1 MSGRMRDGIVVSGLY
16 ALGVIVTGVI
26 AFGMGRAQDERRQVD
41 RPRNLAPREEASATA
56 TDPAILAAKEPGPIP
71 KEDQL
76 YVFAMPEKG
85 TQSVLVL
92 RVVDGDTYEGAF
104 LVPCMFRVR
113 GIDAPEMRDKGGR
126 PAKEYLEKLI
136 AGKLFSCN
144 LQGREKYGRIIADIH
159 LGKDQGWLS
168 EAMIKAGHAKP
179 YSGGKRE

>member
-1 MSGRMRDGIVVSGLY
+1 MNHIRWCL
-16 ALGVIVTGVI
+16 LGVGAGWLLCLLVNGSTQ
-26 AFGMGRAQDERRQVD
+26 ARQDERRQVD
-41 RPRNLAPREEASATA
+41 RPRNLALREDGSAITA
-56 TDPAILAAKEPGPIP
+56 DPTILAAKEPGPVP

-76 YVFAMPEKG
+76 YVFAVPEKG

-144 LQGREKYGRIIADIH
+144 LQGREKFGRIIADAY

-168 EAMIKAGHAKP
+168 EAMIKAGHARP
-179 YSGGKRE
+179 YGGGKRE

>member
-1 MSGRMRDGIVVSGLY
+1 LTGHGPSHPGRKH
-16 ALGVIVTGVI
+16 
-26 AFGMGRAQDERRQVD
+26 
-41 RPRNLAPREEASATA
+41 RPRPA
-56 TDPAILAAKEPGPIP
+56 TDPAILAAKEPGPVP

-76 YVFAMPEKG
+76 YVFAVPEKG

-126 PAKEYLEKLI
+126 PAKEYLEKLV

-144 LQGREKYGRIIADIH
+144 LQGREKFGRIIADAF
-159 LGKDQGWLS
+159 LGKEQGWLS

-179 YSGGKRE
+179 YGGGKRE

>member
-1 MSGRMRDGIVVSGLY
+1 MSGRMRDCVAVISLY
-16 ALGVIVTGVI
+16 ALGVTVAGAIGYQTH
-26 AFGMGRAQDERRQVD
+26 ARQDERRQLE
-41 RPRNLAPREEASATA
+41 RPRNLAPREEGLA
-56 TDPAILAAKEPGPIP
+56 TDPAILAAKEPGPVP

-76 YVFAMPEKG
+76 YVFALPEKG

-136 AGKLFSCN
+136 TGRCIPATSRAGKGMEELLPTCTWA
-144 LQGREKYGRIIADIH
+144 RIR
-159 LGKDQGWLS
+159 
-168 EAMIKAGHAKP
+168 AGCQKP
-179 YSGGKRE
+179 